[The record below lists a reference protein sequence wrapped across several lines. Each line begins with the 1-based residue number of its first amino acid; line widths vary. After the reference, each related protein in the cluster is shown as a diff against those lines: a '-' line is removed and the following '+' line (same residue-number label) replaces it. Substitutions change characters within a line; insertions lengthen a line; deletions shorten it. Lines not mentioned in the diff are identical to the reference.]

1 MDPVEHWEYLL
12 DKILPVSVKA
22 GFMARRTID
31 QLTSLD
37 DQYNLQNHFSNQVIW
52 YGKKKAK
59 TKRVIVYFPGFTA
72 GNGEA
77 ITLLENISKNLQCN
91 ILITRIGSS
100 GVGPELTYFPAELWL
115 AEAEA
120 AIHTASL
127 MGAEIQLIGAST
139 GATICLYLH
148 QQFPDYFHRIVLSSA
163 NLGVTNKLTELLGI
177 PVAGN
182 LLLYALGQEQVRFT
196 SENPYQAEHWLRV
209 FELKQFA
216 EVMKIVKMIRQKS
229 LNKSSKIFWQW
240 HSQDTVVD
248 INLLKTYLHT
258 YSASS
263 DYVEL
268 NYQLNDSGNHNLLT
282 AQFYTQKSQ
291 FEEMERQILS
301 HLS

>member
-1 MDPVEHWEYLL
+1 MNHWEHFIDQL
-12 DKILPVSVKA
+12 LPVSVKA

-52 YGKKKAK
+52 CGKKKEK
-59 TKRVIVYFPGFTA
+59 SKRVIVYFPGFTA

-77 ITLLENISKNLQCN
+77 ITLLESISKELRSN

-127 MGAEIQLIGAST
+127 LGDEIQLMGAST
-139 GATICLYLH
+139 GASICLYLH
-148 QQFPDYFHRIVLSSA
+148 QQFPDYFHRIILSSA
-163 NLGVTNKLTELLGI
+163 NLGVTNKLTELLAI
-177 PVAGN
+177 PVAGD
-182 LLLYALGQEQVRFT
+182 LLLYALGNEQVRFT

-216 EVMKIVKMIRQKS
+216 EVMKIVKMIRQNS
-229 LNKSSKIFWQW
+229 LKSSQKIYWQW
-240 HSQDTVVD
+240 HLQDSVVD
-248 INLLKTYLHT
+248 TNLLQSYLHAH
-258 YSASS
+258 SASS
-263 DYVEL
+263 PFSEV
-268 NYQLNDSGNHNLLT
+268 NYQLTDSGNHNLLT
-282 AQFYTQKSQ
+282 AEFYSLDSQ
-291 FEEMERQILS
+291 FKEMQSKIMS
-301 HLS
+301 HLG